1 MEIGLFIGF
10 ISFFLTAVALVIVFL
25 YLYAIVTPYDDY
37 QLIFEGNNTAAALGF
52 GGAIIGVAIPM
63 YSALT
68 NSISYI
74 DFAIWGG
81 VAIIIQLIFA
91 FIVTRLNGKYSFKTK
106 ISEGSIPVGILM
118 AFLSICIGLLYA
130 GSMSY

>member
-52 GGAIIGVAIPM
+52 GGAKTTQAQKNSRLCGNFRWSIFKKREFII
-63 YSALT
+63 
-68 NSISYI
+68 
-74 DFAIWGG
+74 
-81 VAIIIQLIFA
+81 
-91 FIVTRLNGKYSFKTK
+91 
-106 ISEGSIPVGILM
+106 
-118 AFLSICIGLLYA
+118 
-130 GSMSY
+130 